1 MTEEILSEIRS
12 DNEDSIDAL
21 KKDLSKVRTGRAHVG
36 ILDGVRLSYYGT
48 MSPLNQVASI
58 SVPDPRQITVKP
70 WDRSLIGAVEK
81 AIMQADLGLTPTSD
95 GELVRLNI
103 PPLTTERRRE
113 LVKMVKR
120 YGEDAKVSIRNH
132 RREANE
138 QFKEAEKE
146 SLLPEDDARK
156 GTAKVQE
163 ITDDFVKQVDDLVAA
178 KETEILED

>member
-1 MTEEILSEIRS
+1 MTDEILSEVQG
-12 DNEDSIDAL
+12 DNDNSVDAL
-21 KKDLSKVRTGRAHVG
+21 KNDLSKVRTGRAHVG
-36 ILDGVRLSYYGT
+36 ILDGVRIDYYGT
-48 MSPLNQVASI
+48 MSPLNQVAAV

-103 PPLTTERRRE
+103 PPLTTERRRD
-113 LVKMVKR
+113 LVKMIKR
-120 YGEDAKVSIRNH
+120 YGEDAKVSVRNH

-146 SLLPEDDARK
+146 GLLPEDDARK
-156 GTAKVQE
+156 GTATVQD
-163 ITDDFVKQVDDLVAA
+163 ITNDYVKRVDDLVAA
-178 KETEILED
+178 KEIEILED

>member
-21 KKDLSKVRTGRAHVG
+21 KKELSKVRTGRAHVG
-36 ILDGVRLSYYGT
+36 ILDGVRLDYYGT
-48 MSPLNQVASI
+48 MSPLNQVAAI

-70 WDRSLIGAVEK
+70 WDRSLIAAVER

-103 PPLTTERRRE
+103 PPLTTERRRD

-120 YGEDAKVSIRNH
+120 YGEDAKVSVRNH

-146 SLLPEDDARK
+146 GLIPEDDAHR

-163 ITDDFVKQVDDLVAA
+163 ITNDFVKQVDDLVAA